1 MTNSQTEGQRAKK
14 LKIFVSTGEVSGDL
28 QGALLIKSLHCQA
41 LSQGITLEITGLGGD
56 RMSQAGATLLADTTT
71 ISSIGILESI
81 PHIFSTLQLRQRAK
95 RHLQTHPP
103 DIVILIDYFGP
114 NLGIGDC
121 TRKFLPQIP
130 IVYYIAPQEWVW
142 SLSDRNTQ
150 RILRMSDRL
159 LAIFK
164 GEADYYQKKGG
175 NVTWVGHPL
184 VDCMATA
191 PTRLQARQA
200 LGIAPEQLAIALIP
214 ASRQQEIKYV
224 LPVVFAAA
232 QQIQAKLPHVHFW
245 IPLSLETFREPLERA
260 IRQYGLQATLVSQA
274 YSSQTVIAAADLA
287 IAKSGTVNLETA
299 LLNVP
304 QVITYRLNN
313 ITAWIAKH
321 VLKLTIPFAS
331 PPNLVLMEEIVPE
344 LLQTDATPDRIAQ
357 EALEILSNPER
368 RATMLAGYQRMRQD
382 LGALGV
388 CDRAA
393 QEIFGMVRGVSD
405 RGDLPKVDH
414 PR

>member
-1 MTNSQTEGQRAKK
+1 MTISQTEGQRAKK
-14 LKIFVSTGEVSGDL
+14 LRIFISTGEVSGDL
-28 QGALLIKSLHCQA
+28 QGALLIKALYRQA
-41 LSQGITLEITGLGGD
+41 LTQGITLEITGLGGD

-81 PHIFSTLQLRQRAK
+81 PHIFSTLQLQRRAK

-114 NLGIGDC
+114 NLGIGGF
-121 TRKFLPQIP
+121 TRKFLPQVP

-164 GEADYYQKKGG
+164 GEAEYYQKKGG

-184 VDCMATA
+184 VDCMADA
-191 PTRLQARQA
+191 PTRSQARQA
-200 LGIAPEQLAIALIP
+200 LGITPEQLAIALIP

-224 LPVVFAAA
+224 LPIIFAAA

-245 IPLSLETFREPLERA
+245 IPLSLETYREPLERA
-260 IRQYGLQATLVSQA
+260 IRQYGLQATLVSKQS

-304 QVITYRLNN
+304 QVITYRLNG
-313 ITAWIAKH
+313 ITAWIAEH
-321 VLKLTIPFAS
+321 MLKLTIPFAS

-344 LLQTDATPDRIAQ
+344 LLQTDATPERIAQ
-357 EALEILSNPER
+357 AALEILSNSER
-368 RATMLAGYQRMRQD
+368 RATMLAGYRRMRQE
-382 LGALGV
+382 LGEVGV

-393 QEIFGMVRGVSD
+393 QEIFGMVQRG
-405 RGDLPKVDH
+405 
-414 PR
+414 

>member
-1 MTNSQTEGQRAKK
+1 MTISQTEGQRAEK
-14 LKIFVSTGEVSGDL
+14 LRIFISTGEVSGDL
-28 QGALLIKSLHCQA
+28 QGALLIKALYRQA
-41 LSQGITLEITGLGGD
+41 LTQGITLEITGLGGD

-81 PHIFSTLQLRQRAK
+81 PHIFSTLQLQRRAK

-114 NLGIGDC
+114 NLGIGGF
-121 TRKFLPQIP
+121 TRKFLPQVP

-164 GEADYYQKKGG
+164 GEAEYYQKKGG

-184 VDCMATA
+184 VDCMADA
-191 PTRLQARQA
+191 PTRSQARQA
-200 LGIAPEQLAIALIP
+200 LGITSEQLAIALIP

-224 LPVVFAAA
+224 LPIIFAAA
-232 QQIQAKLPHVHFW
+232 QQIQSKLPHVHFW
-245 IPLSLETFREPLERA
+245 IPLSLETYREPLEQA
-260 IRQYGLQATLVSQA
+260 IRQYGLQATLVSKQS

-304 QVITYRLNN
+304 QVITYRLNG
-313 ITAWIAKH
+313 ITAWIAEH
-321 VLKLTIPFAS
+321 ILKLTIPFAS

-344 LLQTDATPDRIAQ
+344 LLQTDATPERIAQ
-357 EALEILSNPER
+357 AALEILSNSER
-368 RATMLAGYQRMRQD
+368 RATMLAGYRRMRQE
-382 LGALGV
+382 LGEVGV

-393 QEIFGMVRGVSD
+393 QEIFGMVQRG
-405 RGDLPKVDH
+405 
-414 PR
+414 

>member
-1 MTNSQTEGQRAKK
+1 MTPSETEGQRAKK
-14 LKIFVSTGEVSGDL
+14 LKIFISTGEVSGDL
-28 QGALLIKSLHCQA
+28 QGALLIKALYRQA
-41 LSQGITLEITGLGGD
+41 LTQGITLEITGLGGD

-81 PHIFSTLQLRQRAK
+81 PHILSTLQLQRRAK

-114 NLGIGDC
+114 NLGIGGF
-121 TRKFLPQIP
+121 TRKFLPQVP

-150 RILRMSDRL
+150 RILGMSDRL

-164 GEADYYQKKGG
+164 GEAEYYQKKGG

-191 PTRLQARQA
+191 PTRSEARQA
-200 LGIAPEQLAIALIP
+200 LRITSEQLAIALIP

-224 LPVVFAAA
+224 LPIIFAAA
-232 QQIQAKLPHVHFW
+232 QQIQAKLPPVHFW
-245 IPLSLETFREPLERA
+245 IPLSLEVYREPLEQA
-260 IRQYGLQATLVSQA
+260 IRQYGLHATLVSKQSH
-274 YSSQTVIAAADLA
+274 SSQTVIAAADLA

-304 QVITYRLNN
+304 QVITYRLNG
-313 ITAWIAKH
+313 ITAWIAEH
-321 VLKLTIPFAS
+321 ILKLTIPFAS

-344 LLQTDATPDRIAQ
+344 LLQTDATPERIAQ
-357 EALEILSNPER
+357 AALEILSNSER
-368 RATMLAGYQRMRQD
+368 RATMLAGYRRMRQE
-382 LGALGV
+382 LGEVGV

-393 QEIFGMVRGVSD
+393 QEIFGMVQRG
-405 RGDLPKVDH
+405 
-414 PR
+414 

>member
-1 MTNSQTEGQRAKK
+1 MTMSQTEGQRAKK
-14 LKIFVSTGEVSGDL
+14 LKIFISTGEVSGDL
-28 QGALLIKSLHCQA
+28 QGALLIKALYRQA
-41 LSQGITLEITGLGGD
+41 LTQGITLEIMGLGGD
-56 RMSQAGATLLADTTT
+56 RMSQSGATLLADTTT

-81 PHIFSTLQLRQRAK
+81 PHIFSTLRLQRQAK
-95 RHLQTHPP
+95 RYLQAHPP

-114 NLGIGDC
+114 NLGIGGFTC
-121 TRKFLPQIP
+121 KVLPQVP
-130 IVYYIAPQEWVW
+130 TVYYIAPQEWVW

-150 RILRMSDRL
+150 RILSMSDRL

-164 GEADYYQKKGG
+164 GEAEYYAKKGG

-191 PTRLQARQA
+191 PTRKEARQT
-200 LGIAPEQLAIALIP
+200 LGITSEQLAIALIP

-224 LPVVFAAA
+224 LPIIFAAA

-245 IPLSLETFREPLERA
+245 IPLSLETYREPLERA
-260 IRQYGLQATLVSQA
+260 ILHYKLQATLVSKQSC
-274 YSSQTVIAAADLA
+274 SSQTIIAAADLA

-304 QVITYRLNN
+304 QVITYRLNDV
-313 ITAWIAKH
+313 TAWIAQH
-321 VLKLTIPFAS
+321 LLKLTIPFAS

-344 LLQTDATPDRIAQ
+344 LLQSDATPERIAQ
-357 EALEILSNPER
+357 EALEILSNSQR
-368 RATMLAGYQRMRQD
+368 RDTMLAAYQRMRQE
-382 LGALGV
+382 LGEVGV

-393 QEIFGMVRGVSD
+393 QEIFAMVQQN
-405 RGDLPKVDH
+405 
-414 PR
+414 